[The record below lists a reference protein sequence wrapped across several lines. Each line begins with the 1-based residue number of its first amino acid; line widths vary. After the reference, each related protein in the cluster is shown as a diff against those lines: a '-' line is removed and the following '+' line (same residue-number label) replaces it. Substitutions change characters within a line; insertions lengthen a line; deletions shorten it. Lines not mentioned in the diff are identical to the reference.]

1 MSQQAHT
8 EAYIRL
14 MTSYWRFRFFLFWK
28 LPAAFF
34 SGVRI
39 RSLDPARCEAT
50 VPYKWFSQNPFR
62 STYFAC
68 LAMAAELSTGAL
80 SMAHLYKRVP
90 AVSMLVVKMEAEY
103 GKKATGITVFTCEE
117 GLALKAA
124 IEAAVQ
130 SGTGQQLTVT
140 TTGRN
145 EKGEEIARFR
155 ITWSFK
161 AKQA

>member
-1 MSQQAHT
+1 
-8 EAYIRL
+8 

-103 GKKATGITVFTCEE
+103 GKKATGITVFICEE
-117 GLALKAA
+117 GLALKSA

>member
-1 MSQQAHT
+1 
-8 EAYIRL
+8 
-14 MTSYWRFRFFLFWK
+14 
-28 LPAAFF
+28 
-34 SGVRI
+34 
-39 RSLDPARCEAT
+39 
-50 VPYKWFSQNPFR
+50 
-62 STYFAC
+62 
-68 LAMAAELSTGAL
+68 
-80 SMAHLYKRVP
+80 MAHLYKRVP

>member
-1 MSQQAHT
+1 
-8 EAYIRL
+8 

-39 RSLDPARCEAT
+39 NTLTPERCAARVT
-50 VPYKWFSQNPFR
+50 YKWFSQNPFR

-80 SMAHLYKRVP
+80 SMAHLYKRNP

-117 GLALKAA
+117 GLALAAA
-124 IEAAVQ
+124 IEEAVR
-130 SGTGQQLTVT
+130 SGSGQQVTVS

-145 EKGEEIARFR
+145 EKGEQVALFR